1 MLGDLSD
8 NSQNGTKHDQARLN
22 HRHQSFRDDR
32 RGRRSGWGRKFAD
45 DPWLLV
51 CIVLS
56 GLAVCTTAAWL
67 LLAIFHTPSQ
77 LLAILES
84 QGIEGLWTAITA
96 FWQGL

>member
-1 MLGDLSD
+1 MLGDSID
-8 NSQNGTKHDQARLN
+8 NSRNGTKHDQARLN
-22 HRHQSFRDDR
+22 HCLQSFRGDR

-67 LLAIFHTPSQ
+67 VLVIFHTPGR
-77 LLAILES
+77 LLAILEA
-84 QGIEGLWTAITA
+84 QGIDGLWAAIIA